1 MMKNYYGEVYNI
13 SELLK
18 KVTDSYRLLIAG
30 AAELNN
36 IPEAKSSYVKDAVKR
51 ADKLGET
58 IDHLITLLDKCGE
71 SYFQYCSV
79 LGNYIMNK
87 STQKDILTE
96 IDQELIYDNSSN
108 LGQVFHTR
116 VGIISPSTRPWN
128 WHLQHPLTMFV
139 EPSISGW
146 KYLQH

>member
-1 MMKNYYGEVYNI
+1 MWRTIIDKWHLLIIIWEYKNI

-36 IPEAKSSYVKDAVKR
+36 IPEAESSYVKDAVKR

-87 STQKDILTE
+87 SNQKDILTE
-96 IDQELIYDNSSN
+96 IDDELLYDNSSN
-108 LGQVFHTR
+108 IGQVKNR
-116 VGIISPSTRPWN
+116 EDN
-128 WHLQHPLTMFV
+128 FV
-139 EPSISGW
+139 NFDDDDN
-146 KYLQH
+146 

>member
-1 MMKNYYGEVYNI
+1 MMKNYYGEVYNT

-51 ADKLGET
+51 ADRLGET

-87 STQKDILTE
+87 STQKEILTE
-96 IDQELIYDNSSN
+96 IDEDLLYDNSSN
-108 LGQVFHTR
+108 LGQVKKR
-116 VGIISPSTRPWN
+116 
-128 WHLQHPLTMFV
+128 
-139 EPSISGW
+139 EDDD
-146 KYLQH
+146 

>member
-1 MMKNYYGEVYNI
+1 MKYQELMKQYYGNI
-13 SELLK
+13 NNLTQLLK
-18 KVTDSYRLLIAG
+18 TLVDSYRLLIGG

-51 ADKLGET
+51 ADRLGET

-108 LGQVFHTR
+108 LGQVKKR
-116 VGIISPSTRPWN
+116 
-128 WHLQHPLTMFV
+128 
-139 EPSISGW
+139 EDDD
-146 KYLQH
+146 

>member
-1 MMKNYYGEVYNI
+1 MKSYYGEVYNI

-58 IDHLITLLDKCGE
+58 IDNLITLLDKCGE

-96 IDQELIYDNSSN
+96 IDDELLYDNSSN
-108 LGQVFHTR
+108 IGQVKNR
-116 VGIISPSTRPWN
+116 EDN
-128 WHLQHPLTMFV
+128 FV
-139 EPSISGW
+139 NFDDDDN
-146 KYLQH
+146 

>member
-1 MMKNYYGEVYNI
+1 MKYKEMMKNYYGEVYNI

-18 KVTDSYRLLIAG
+18 KV
-30 AAELNN
+30 
-36 IPEAKSSYVKDAVKR
+36 PEAKSSYVKDAVKR
-51 ADKLGET
+51 ADRLGET

-108 LGQVFHTR
+108 LGQVKKR
-116 VGIISPSTRPWN
+116 
-128 WHLQHPLTMFV
+128 
-139 EPSISGW
+139 EDDD
-146 KYLQH
+146 

>member
-1 MMKNYYGEVYNI
+1 M
-13 SELLK
+13 
-18 KVTDSYRLLIAG
+18 LIAG

-51 ADKLGET
+51 ADRLGET

-108 LGQVFHTR
+108 LGQVKKR
-116 VGIISPSTRPWN
+116 
-128 WHLQHPLTMFV
+128 
-139 EPSISGW
+139 EDDD
-146 KYLQH
+146 

>member
-1 MMKNYYGEVYNI
+1 MFCNTFLLLVQYLHAVSKLWLLYI

-51 ADKLGET
+51 ADRLGET

-108 LGQVFHTR
+108 LGQVKKR
-116 VGIISPSTRPWN
+116 
-128 WHLQHPLTMFV
+128 
-139 EPSISGW
+139 EDDD
-146 KYLQH
+146 

>member
-1 MMKNYYGEVYNI
+1 MKYKEMMKSYYGEVYNI

-79 LGNYIMNK
+79 LGNNIMNK

-96 IDQELIYDNSSN
+96 IDDELLYDNSSN
-108 LGQVFHTR
+108 IGQVKNR
-116 VGIISPSTRPWN
+116 EDN
-128 WHLQHPLTMFV
+128 FV
-139 EPSISGW
+139 NFDDDDN
-146 KYLQH
+146 

>member
-1 MMKNYYGEVYNI
+1 MKYKEMMKSYYGEVYNI

-58 IDHLITLLDKCGE
+58 ID
-71 SYFQYCSV
+71 CSV

-96 IDQELIYDNSSN
+96 IDDELLYDNSSN
-108 LGQVFHTR
+108 IGQVKNR
-116 VGIISPSTRPWN
+116 EDN
-128 WHLQHPLTMFV
+128 FV
-139 EPSISGW
+139 NFDDDDN
-146 KYLQH
+146 

>member
-1 MMKNYYGEVYNI
+1 MKYKEMMKNYYGEVYNI

-51 ADKLGET
+51 ADRL
-58 IDHLITLLDKCGE
+58 GE

-108 LGQVFHTR
+108 LGQAKKR
-116 VGIISPSTRPWN
+116 
-128 WHLQHPLTMFV
+128 
-139 EPSISGW
+139 EDDD
-146 KYLQH
+146 